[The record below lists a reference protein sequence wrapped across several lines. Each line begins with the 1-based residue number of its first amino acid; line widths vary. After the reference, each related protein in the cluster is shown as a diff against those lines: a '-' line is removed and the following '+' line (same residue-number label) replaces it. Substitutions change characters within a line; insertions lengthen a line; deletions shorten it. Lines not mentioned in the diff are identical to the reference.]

1 MEKRIAVYL
10 RVSTDAQNTDL
21 QKHDIEKYVENKG
34 WTSVVFYSDKVSGT
48 TANRPGLQAMLRE
61 IRLRKV
67 DVVICWKLDRLFRS
81 LKDLVTTLNEFSEL
95 DIDFISIKD
104 NIDMTTA
111 SGRLLAHLLGAIGQ
125 FEAELIRMRVNA
137 GLAEAKKKGIRLGRP
152 SFLPHD
158 DVRILRSQGLSLS
171 QIAKRLKISK
181 SAVHKSLHCN
191 AVQKSSMKSE
201 STQVSKSNLSGQNT
215 IVNRTDNELPRSSVE
230 CHEMDNRCHEIDLCV
245 AKDNQ
250 GQDDDV

>member
-48 TANRPGLQAMLRE
+48 TTNRTGLQAMLRE

-81 LKDLVTTLNEFSEL
+81 LKDLVSTLNEFSEL
-95 DIDFISIKD
+95 GIDFISIKD

-137 GLAEAKKKGIRLGRP
+137 GLADAKKKGIRLGRP
-152 SFLPHD
+152 SFLPHE

-181 SAVHKSLHCN
+181 SSVHKSLHCN
-191 AVQKSSMKSE
+191 AVQKSSIKFE
-201 STQVSKSNLSGQNT
+201 STQIQKPDLSDHKT
-215 IVNRTDNELPRSSVE
+215 IVKRTDDELPRPMVE
-230 CHEMDNRCHEIDLCV
+230 CHEEAKECHE
-245 AKDNQ
+245 KDYSVTADTK
-250 GQDDDV
+250 GFSE